1 MCGGGCRSDGKKRRR
16 RVQQQQQEAAAA
28 TRSAAAVGAEAVT
41 RSGSGDKKR
50 RQEAAA
56 ATRSGPSSARQ
67 RRPDWI
73 GAMESEQHGRDGE
86 VAEEA
91 TKIALGPGGTAK
103 SISDPRSTDP
113 KDGQPWDER
122 IRASAVKQVVVR
134 CSNTSEGHE
143 LMWAS

>member
-1 MCGGGCRSDGKKRRR
+1 MARSGGGDKKCSGGGCR
-16 RVQQQQQEAAAA
+16 
-28 TRSAAAVGAEAVT
+28 
-41 RSGSGDKKR
+41 SGDKKR
-50 RQEAAA
+50 R
-56 ATRSGPSSARQ
+56 RRSSARQ
-67 RRPDWI
+67 RRLDWI

-91 TKIALGPGGTAK
+91 IKIALGPGGTAK
-103 SISDPRSTDP
+103 STSDPRSTDP

-134 CSNTSEGHE
+134 CSNTTEGHE